1 MLYGLVLL
9 VHVIVSVLLVMSVL
23 MQASKGGGLAGTFGG
38 SGTTGG
44 IFGGRG
50 AAPLLVKV
58 TTVCAV
64 LFFLTSISLNF
75 VVNRGTTESVLERTL
90 RESGAT
96 GSQPA
101 VLNEMPTAEQT
112 DVTVGDTDDLPAGD
126 VGTSDE
132 SSSSDSE

>member
-1 MLYGLVLL
+1 MLYGLVLFVHIVVSTVL
-9 VHVIVSVLLVMSVL
+9 VVSVL

-64 LFFLTSISLNF
+64 MFFLTSISLNF
-75 VVNRGTTESVLERTL
+75 VVSRGTTESVLERTL

-101 VLNEMPTAEQT
+101 VLEEMPVAEPAEA
-112 DVTVGDTDDLPAGD
+112 TVGDTGDAPA
-126 VGTSDE
+126 VNAGTSGE
-132 SSSSDSE
+132 SSSPDSE